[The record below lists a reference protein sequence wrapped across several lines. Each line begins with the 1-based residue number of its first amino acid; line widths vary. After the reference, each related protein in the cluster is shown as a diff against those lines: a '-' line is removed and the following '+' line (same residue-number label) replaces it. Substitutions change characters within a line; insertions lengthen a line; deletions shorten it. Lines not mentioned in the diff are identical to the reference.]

1 MNCNVCIWMALL
13 LIAVTEGSYVVFYMG
28 ADDLRSHD
36 YFYCYKVL
44 VQGKRTFTRFYSVE
58 F

>member
-1 MNCNVCIWMALL
+1 MALL